1 MARCRRRSGTNLP
14 AIRREGVDVKLSENP
29 IFLTHKR
36 LVHRSGVL
44 AAVLIA
50 ALIGL
55 CLLLGLAESMR
66 EEVRFNNFSSQAEA
80 GKTFYG
86 WTMGVEILVLII
98 GGFSRISRALA
109 DDRKAGLWGSR
120 SEEH

>member
-1 MARCRRRSGTNLP
+1 MARRRRRSGTNFS
-14 AIRREGVDVKLSENP
+14 AIRRQGADVKLSENP

-50 ALIGL
+50 ALIGFSL
-55 CLLLGLAESMR
+55 FLGLAESLR
-66 EEVRFNNFSSQAEA
+66 EEVRFNSFNSQAEA

-86 WTMGVEILVLII
+86 WTMSVEILVLII
-98 GGFSRISRALA
+98 GGPRLRQRPPAEPQQH
-109 DDRKAGLWGSR
+109 RG
-120 SEEH
+120 EEDE

>member
-1 MARCRRRSGTNLP
+1 M
-14 AIRREGVDVKLSENP
+14 KLTENP

-50 ALIGL
+50 ALIGFSL
-55 CLLLGLAESMR
+55 FLGLAESLR
-66 EEVRFNNFSSQAEA
+66 EEVRFNNFNSQAEA
-80 GKTFYG
+80 GKIFYG

-109 DDRKAGLWGSR
+109 DDRKAGLWDSNRLTPLRPAQIIAGYWFGPALR
-120 SEEH
+120 EF

>member
-1 MARCRRRSGTNLP
+1 MARRRRRPGTNLF
-14 AIRREGVDVKLSENP
+14 AIRREGTDVKLSENP

-50 ALIGL
+50 ALIGFSL
-55 CLLLGLAESMR
+55 FLGRAESLR
-66 EEVRFNNFSSQAEA
+66 EEVRFSSFNSQAEA

-86 WTMGVEILVLII
+86 WTMGVEILILII
-98 GGFSRISRALA
+98 GGFSRISRGPP
-109 DDRKAGLWGSR
+109 DDPKGGVWGT
-120 SEEH
+120 HP